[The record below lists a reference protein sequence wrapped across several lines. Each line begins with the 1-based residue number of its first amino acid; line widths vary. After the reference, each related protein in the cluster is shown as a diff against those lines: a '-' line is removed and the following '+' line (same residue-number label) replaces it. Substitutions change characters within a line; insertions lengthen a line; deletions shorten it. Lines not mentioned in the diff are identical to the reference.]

1 MKAYYFRKGW
11 LMAMSLILVFCA
23 LVFVWGL
30 ISLSERKSYYTGLDY
45 FVMGLISV
53 STLFLLW
60 ITWIFV
66 RSLVYCVFRHHPALV
81 LTDKTFRVYNIVWGD
96 YLVFSWQDIAAF
108 LPYTYKGK
116 TTYYIVVKDRQAY
129 IQQVPNRL
137 RRLLLRTNT
146 LLVSDS
152 ITNIAISSI
161 DTNETALLEE
171 LNRHIS

>member
-1 MKAYYFRKGW
+1 M
-11 LMAMSLILVFCA
+11 
-23 LVFVWGL
+23 
-30 ISLSERKSYYTGLDY
+30 T
-45 FVMGLISV
+45 
-53 STLFLLW
+53 T
-60 ITWIFV
+60 T
-66 RSLVYCVFRHHPALV
+66 
-81 LTDKTFRVYNIVWGD
+81 VYNIVWGD

-116 TTYYIVVKDRQAY
+116 TTYYIIVKDRQAY